1 LRKSA
6 DTPPEQTIPEPR
18 ESTETTEPP
27 LSPPPAW
34 PEFLQ
39 TATDNEVRERFSWEL
54 ITIVGDPG
62 SSLSGYSLLAL
73 LEPEDSIGPFEL
85 DQIYRALS
93 ANDSRDRNVLLSRG
107 GIIEPAYQISKLC
120 KAYSK
125 ERFVVVIPR
134 QAKSAA
140 TPIAL
145 GADEIHPF
153 CPHLKNCLR
162 ARWAGQGFFG
172 SLVNSGISEV
182 AGHKSNR

>member
-1 LRKSA
+1 MRKNRKSGSTNGDDSPIP

-18 ESTETTEPP
+18 ESTETAEPP

-54 ITIVGDPG
+54 TTIVGDPG

-93 ANDSRDRNVLLSRG
+93 ANDSRDRNVLLILLSRG

-125 ERFVVVIPR
+125 ERYGIPEALRCSRVIFVWLYR
-134 QAKSAA
+134 YS
-140 TPIAL
+140 
-145 GADEIHPF
+145 GA
-153 CPHLKNCLR
+153 
-162 ARWAGQGFFG
+162 
-172 SLVNSGISEV
+172 
-182 AGHKSNR
+182 